1 MAHILDSFSA
11 AKKKH
16 CQSLYHNGKK
26 ILMAPIR
33 TCPQKDLN
41 TLCQRIQIMPVEE
54 DKLDNLLT
62 KFWEISKIPEENEI
76 DDEITMKFQETVW
89 FNEATGRYNVQP
101 PWKSSMQDLPTNFIK
116 ISKND

>member
-1 MAHILDSFSA
+1 
-11 AKKKH
+11 
-16 CQSLYHNGKK
+16 
-26 ILMAPIR
+26 
-33 TCPQKDLN
+33 
-41 TLCQRIQIMPVEE
+41 MPVEE

-76 DDEITMKFQETVW
+76 DDEITVTFQETIW

-116 ISKND
+116 ISKNDWTVYKTVSTRRTQNLSSITTNYLNNLILDS

>member
-1 MAHILDSFSA
+1 MAHILGQLQCS
-11 AKKKH
+11 KKKTLSI
-16 CQSLYHNGKK
+16 SLSQWKENFDGSY
-26 ILMAPIR
+26 
-33 TCPQKDLN
+33 PQKDLN

-76 DDEITMKFQETVW
+76 DDEITVKFQETIW

-101 PWKSSMQDLPTNFIK
+101 PWKSSMQDLPTNFIE